1 MGMKRILAVHTVR
14 VPFLSYVIETTLL
27 HDQLARTHFKV
38 VQLCTSLCL
47 RVKHVSVC
55 TSRSPSLAEHQLKH
69 CPGRRDGDHHRLMV
83 LMLM

>member
-14 VPFLSYVIETTLL
+14 VPFLSYVIETTFL
-27 HDQLARTHFKV
+27 HDQIARTHFKA

-47 RVKHVSVC
+47 RVKHVTAVAVATGTI
-55 TSRSPSLAEHQLKH
+55 TS
-69 CPGRRDGDHHRLMV
+69 LMV